1 MMRLSLT
8 FLLLPAAAAFQP
20 LGSKSASSF
29 APLRSST
36 IDKEDLVTK
45 EANIKKSAS
54 RTQPTIDP
62 FNPDFQRI
70 QAVPYNEAFPSSTKE
85 YKKV

>member
-1 MMRLSLT
+1 MRLSLT

-20 LGSKSASSF
+20 LHSSKSLSF
-29 APLRSST
+29 APLRST